1 MEHSPLG
8 AVYIFFD
15 TSTYDEI
22 ERDVKVVNGFP
33 TKKDLK
39 HRNNFLVFTSSLD
52 ILLKL
57 KHDKGDNGSPIGP
70 DWRHNGPSHWL
81 LHPQWNRNHLLH
93 LQVFFIFLLLIP
105 RFFMSLRIAR
115 PVNM

>member
-1 MEHSPLG
+1 MDPRLSVFFVADVPKVYVEIRHVHMFSVSLMEHSPLG
-8 AVYIFFD
+8 AVHIFFD

-81 LHPQWNRNHLLH
+81 LHPQRG
-93 LQVFFIFLLLIP
+93 
-105 RFFMSLRIAR
+105 
-115 PVNM
+115 